1 MIGLSYG
8 SENRPH
14 SRVPLIVPRRET
26 HGLCDSRPSDECG
39 SINDS
44 SMLRTGIELLSSTTG
59 LRVIQGSCSF
69 PRQVIR
75 RPTKPLDRHL
85 KSIVAVKPGEFLG
98 LHMLVIQQFFQA
110 LADVI
115 RCQSYDDEAARVE
128 RETELSEWQEFR

>member
-26 HGLCDSRPSDECG
+26 HGPCDSRPSDECG
-39 SINDS
+39 S

-69 PRQVIR
+69 SRQVIL

-115 RCQSYDDEAARVE
+115 GCKSYDDEAARVE